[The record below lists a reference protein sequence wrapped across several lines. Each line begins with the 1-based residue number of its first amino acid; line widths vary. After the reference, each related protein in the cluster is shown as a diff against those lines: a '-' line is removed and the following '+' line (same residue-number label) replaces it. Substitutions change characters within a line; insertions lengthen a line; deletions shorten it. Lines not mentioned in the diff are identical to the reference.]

1 MKAKKEKEEKGDKED
16 QSSKD
21 ISAVTAF
28 DKEDHW
34 EKEVKEYQIPSRIT
48 GKFGKLV
55 NLR

>member
-1 MKAKKEKEEKGDKED
+1 MKAKKEKEEKGDKEE

-48 GKFGKLV
+48 GKFGRLV
-55 NLR
+55 HLR